1 MCPLLRDFG
10 SEEYFDRIGRH
21 DTKVVFNLNGSY
33 TMEGMTADSGSFSD
47 NVWTGSSSSVV
58 FTAGDKQT
66 RIDGI
71 TVTYAE

>member
-1 MCPLLRDFG
+1 
-10 SEEYFDRIGRH
+10 
-21 DTKVVFNLNGSY
+21 
-33 TMEGMTADSGSFSD
+33 MEGMTADSGSFSD